1 MSDNKMRIGKE
12 KRTTKRKNNTILMK
26 NKFTGVTGLITA
38 FTLSVSLLPGCSLT
52 KPTKE
57 SLLKSYAKQM
67 GSLKT
72 MEMDMELTFDVDIS
86 KQNMTVT
93 MEIGG
98 GSDIQYVKENEDNY
112 KGYMDTD
119 ISVSMFGVS
128 REVETESYVTGDP
141 SGAAMYTKSKD
152 SEKWSKTD
160 GSGFLLPNA
169 DLSAL
174 AQTLSLQEDTVI
186 EDGRECYVLSGS
198 VTGEDLPI
206 EQSKFGL
213 DLDLKDVKMYESLK
227 LDKNDKTPV
236 SLTITADED
245 SLNKLL
251 QDSVGELIDDAE
263 VTIRTFEMIWKIKSI
278 DKELTVDIP
287 DEVYDAVESDSEGI
301 LDSFGTSEAE

>member
-26 NKFTGVTGLITA
+26 NKFDGVTGLITA
-38 FTLSVSLLPGCSLT
+38 FTLSVSLLSGCSLT
-52 KPTKE
+52 KPTTE